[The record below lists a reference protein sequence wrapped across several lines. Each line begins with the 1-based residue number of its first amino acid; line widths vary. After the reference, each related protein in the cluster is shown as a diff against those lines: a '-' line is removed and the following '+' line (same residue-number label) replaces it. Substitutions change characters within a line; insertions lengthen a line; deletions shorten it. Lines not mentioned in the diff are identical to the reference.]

1 MEHSLNRKNGSFDAV
16 MQRNTAI
23 PAAAHSHRAAYL
35 LLAGVVVLW
44 GANWPVMKLGLA
56 ELPPFWFAA
65 IRVILGALCLFAVL
79 ALGGNLA
86 LPGRRDTVQLL
97 GGGILQVAVYMGLVN
112 LALVSVAPGRAA
124 VLAYTTPLW
133 AVPGAML
140 FLGERMGALKAAG
153 LVLGFGGVVVLFNPL
168 GFDWSD
174 RQQVMGNLM
183 LMGAAFA
190 WAAAIMLIR
199 GRPWHLTPL
208 QLAPWQLLL
217 AGGLLLAAAYIG
229 EGPLSVH
236 LTPKVIAILAY
247 NGPVCISFCFWASV
261 AIARALPAVTSSL
274 SFLAVPAFGIAAS
287 AVVLGERIDLTLI
300 GGFALILAGVVLVA
314 AADRRAR

>member
-1 MEHSLNRKNGSFDAV
+1 
-16 MQRNTAI
+16 MQRITAI
-23 PAAAHSHRAAYL
+23 PGAAHSRQAAYL
-35 LLAGVVVLW
+35 LLAAVVVLW
-44 GANWPVMKLGLA
+44 GANWPVMKIGLA
-56 ELPPFWFAA
+56 DLPPFWFAA
-65 IRVILGALCLFAVL
+65 IRLFLGAFTLFAVL

-86 LPGRRDTVQLL
+86 LPSRRDTVQLL
-97 GGGILQVAVYMGLVN
+97 GGGVLQLAVYMGLVN
-112 LALVSVAPGRAA
+112 LALMTVAPGRAA

-140 FLGERMGALKAAG
+140 FLGERLGRLKAAG
-153 LVLGFGGVVVLFNPL
+153 LVLGIGGLVVLFNPL

-174 RQQVMGNLM
+174 RQQIHGNLL
-183 LMGAAFA
+183 LMGAALA

-217 AGGLLLAAAYIG
+217 AGVLLLAAAYG
-229 EGPLSVH
+229 AEGPLSLH
-236 LTPKVIAILAY
+236 FTPKLIALLAY
-247 NGPVCISFCFWASV
+247 NGPICIGFCFWASV

-287 AVVLGERIDLTLI
+287 AIVLGERVDLTLI
-300 GGFALILAGVVLVA
+300 GGFALILAGVALVA
-314 AADRRAR
+314 AAERRPR

>member
-1 MEHSLNRKNGSFDAV
+1 M
-16 MQRNTAI
+16 
-23 PAAAHSHRAAYL
+23 
-35 LLAGVVVLW
+35 LAGVVVLW

-56 ELPPFWFAA
+56 DLPPFWFAS
-65 IRVILGALCLFAVL
+65 IRLFLGAGSLFVVL
-79 ALGGNLA
+79 AIGRNLA
-86 LPGRRDTVQLL
+86 LPGRNDMVQLL
-97 GGGILQVAVYMGLVN
+97 GGGILQLAVFMGLVN

-140 FLGERMGALKAAG
+140 FLGERLGRLKAAG
-153 LVLGFGGVVVLFNPL
+153 LVLGIAGVVVLFNPL
-168 GFDWSD
+168 GFDWSNT
-174 RQQVMGNLM
+174 QLVIGNTL
-183 LMGAAFA
+183 LMGAALA

-217 AGGLLLAAAYIG
+217 AGVLLLAAAYG
-229 EGPLSVH
+229 FEGPLSVR

-247 NGPVCISFCFWASV
+247 NGPICIGFCFWASV

-300 GGFALILAGVVLVA
+300 GGFALILAGVCLVA
-314 AADRRAR
+314 AADRRSR

>member
-1 MEHSLNRKNGSFDAV
+1 MNRENGNFGAV
-16 MQRNTAI
+16 MQRITAI
-23 PAAAHSHRAAYL
+23 PAAAHSHRTAYL

-56 ELPPFWFAA
+56 DLPPFWFAA

-86 LPGRRDTVQLL
+86 LPGRRDMVQLL
-97 GGGILQVAVYMGLVN
+97 GGGILQVAVFMGLVN
-112 LALVSVAPGRAA
+112 LALMSVAPGRAA

-153 LVLGFGGVVVLFNPL
+153 LVLGIGGVVVLFNPL

-217 AGGLLLAAAYIG
+217 AGGLLLPAAYID

-247 NGPVCISFCFWASV
+247 NGPVCIGFCFWASV
-261 AIARALPAVTSSL
+261 AISRALPAVTSSL

-300 GGFALILAGVVLVA
+300 GGFALILAGVALVA